1 MSTNGNRRV
10 KAVFFDLYNTLA
22 RFWPPREQIQAQAC
36 ADFGYTVTPD
46 GIATGYLRA
55 DAFMSRENAR
65 SQVQR
70 RSPADQLAFFTE
82 YERLILEG
90 AGFHVPPSVAGR
102 IWVRVRELPYALT
115 LFDDVAEVL
124 PRLRAAGYVTGVIT
138 NMSSTGA
145 QVARDLGLDAYADF
159 VVTSGEVGQGK
170 PHAPIY
176 LTALARANVSPS
188 EAIHVGDS
196 VSGDVEGAMAVGITP
211 VYINRYPD
219 TPPEDP
225 PPEGVPT
232 VHTLA
237 EVEALLRTAAAG

>member
-70 RSPADQLAFFTE
+70 RSAADQLAFFTE

-90 AGFHVPPSVAGR
+90 AGFDVPPSVAGR
-102 IWVRVRELPYALT
+102 IWVRVRELPYGLT

-145 QVARDLGLDAYADF
+145 QVAHDLGLDAYADF

-211 VYINRYPD
+211 VYINRYPN
-219 TPPEDP
+219 TPPENP

-232 VHTLA
+232 VHTLS
-237 EVEALLRTAAAG
+237 EVEALLRTDAAG

>member
-1 MSTNGNRRV
+1 MTTNGSRRI
-10 KAVFFDLYNTLA
+10 KAAFFDLYNTLA

-46 GIATGYLRA
+46 GIARGYLRA
-55 DAFMSRENAR
+55 DAFMSQENAR

-70 RSPADQLAFFTE
+70 RSSTDQLAFFTE
-82 YERLILEG
+82 YERLVLEG
-90 AGFHVPPSVAGR
+90 AGIDVPPSVAGQ
-102 IWVRVRELPYALT
+102 IWERVRQLPYGLA

-124 PRLRAAGYVTGVIT
+124 PRLRAAGYVVGVVT
-138 NMSSTGA
+138 NMSSTGEK
-145 QVARDLGLDAYADF
+145 VSSDVGLGGIADF
-159 VVTSGEVGQGK
+159 VVTSGEVGMGK
-170 PHAPIY
+170 PHPPIY
-176 LTALARANVSPS
+176 LTALARANANPS

-211 VYINRYPD
+211 VFINRYPD

-225 PPEGVPT
+225 PPEGVAT

-237 EVEALLRTAAAG
+237 DVEALLRSGAAG